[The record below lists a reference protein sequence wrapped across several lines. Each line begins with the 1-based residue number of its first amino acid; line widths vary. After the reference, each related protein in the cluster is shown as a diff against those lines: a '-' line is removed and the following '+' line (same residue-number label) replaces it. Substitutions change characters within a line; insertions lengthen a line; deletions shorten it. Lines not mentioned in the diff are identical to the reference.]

1 MLCFLPDREK
11 NSTFCLS
18 NCGKCDIYAV
28 GLHNNVTEREMSR
41 AKVPYIGIKPPNV
54 REKVWIAVVD
64 AWENGLSDR
73 EASFR
78 ASRDSG
84 IFIKESEIKQ
94 WRKDYPDVDALRDF
108 LHSDITS
115 NAKLVIREAIREGSV
130 STSKWYLERKAPD
143 EFSSKSAIAFEGAA
157 VELSM
162 EDKKEKMAEFMD
174 GIVSDGGGSDE

>member
-1 MLCFLPDREK
+1 
-11 NSTFCLS
+11 
-18 NCGKCDIYAV
+18 
-28 GLHNNVTEREMSR
+28 MSR
-41 AKVPYIGIKPPNV
+41 SKVPYIGIKPPNV

-84 IFIKESEIKQ
+84 IFIKESEIRE
-94 WRKDYPDVDALRDF
+94 WRKDYPEVDALRDF

-115 NAKLVIREAIREGSV
+115 NAKLNIRADIRNGNV
-130 STSKWYLERKAPD
+130 STSKWYLERKASD
-143 EFSSKSAIAFEGAA
+143 EFSTKSAVAFEGAT

-162 EDKKEKMAEFMD
+162 EDKREKMAEFMD
-174 GIVSDGGGSDE
+174 SICGSDDGGDSDE